1 MFPPQLSGLDILCGL
16 SAHRRVMWMATGS
29 FSTTSDL
36 IPSSRRT
43 ICEPIAQTFRTEIP
57 LNPDDLS
64 NIFVHLPNAKSWL
77 NVPLQRPLFN
87 DGCGLSLVQLQIIR
101 GELKG
106 RLDASE
112 CLRRNERAIPQLR
125 DRWEQAARRGLR
137 LRRDASLIRMQGLT
151 LAPLD
156 TTPRLLPATA
166 EPPMLKP
173 ALSCTVPCPRSC
185 RFPHFLWRMT
195 SI

>member
-16 SAHRRVMWMATGS
+16 SAHRRVDGDGVFFNYLRFNSVELQDYLRAH
-29 FSTTSDL
+29 
-36 IPSSRRT
+36 R
-43 ICEPIAQTFRTEIP
+43 ATFRTEIRF
-57 LNPDDLS
+57 NPDDLS

-106 RLDASE
+106 RLTRANAYE
-112 CLRRNERAIPQLR
+112 EMERAILQLR

-151 LAPLD
+151 SVPLD

-166 EPPMLKP
+166 EPPMLVSEAMHGALPKVMPFP
-173 ALSCTVPCPRSC
+173 AFSLEDD
-185 RFPHFLWRMT
+185 
-195 SI
+195 